1 MNLPANT
8 VLLLLLLPFF
18 GQFATAQSVQK
29 PASGLPEKQLMLLL
43 DQAFHYIEAD
53 SDSATIFIKK
63 AREFSRKHQLN
74 LGEVKVLE
82 AEGNYYGLVK
92 NDYNKA
98 TECFHKGISLC
109 EKHQLNY
116 TKNLYHSLGVM
127 FHVTD
132 NYDKAKS
139 YYLKAV
145 PLESKAKDTLLLVRS
160 LINLGSICS
169 TNADYRKA
177 EKYFLESLSYPSDYE
192 VRRTIFA
199 NLGNMKI
206 REKKFNEALLYL
218 NRVVQIDPKTQLGGD
233 AIEYSFLLDA
243 KTAARDF
250 TGLDTI
256 LPRANQLYRDCPDLR
271 DKSILLKSIG
281 NSYRSMGN
289 FKKAA
294 QLKDEYLTI
303 YDSLKAKQRDE
314 VVYEMETKYQTQKK
328 EEEILKQQAE
338 KDRLRLFFIISCIT
352 IALLCFLVYQFFTQK
367 NKLNKQKQLLEI
379 AVDEKNILLKET
391 HHRVKNSF
399 QIVSSLLYLQS
410 ENMKDKEAALAVK
423 EAQNRVKSMVLIHQ
437 KLYSKDQLIGIET
450 KEYIEDLVND
460 IIENQ
465 TDTIPNLTTHIDV
478 ESAVF
483 SIDSITPLGL
493 IINELITN
501 CIKHAFPANV
511 KDPKITLEFK
521 KQGDNYLLIVEDNG
535 IGFSNEIN
543 ENSFG
548 IKLIHALAK
557 KLKGKIVFEN
567 SGGTHFSMEIVKF
580 EQMP

>member
-1 MNLPANT
+1 MNFFLNKALT
-8 VLLLLLLPFF
+8 LLLLCFF
-18 GQFATAQSVQK
+18 AQCATAQSVPK
-29 PASGLPEKQLMLLL
+29 SVSGRQEEQLKLLL
-43 DQAFHYIEAD
+43 DKAFRFIEND
-53 SDSATIFIKK
+53 SDSATLFIKQ
-63 AREFSRKHQLN
+63 AREFSKKHQLN

-82 AEGNYYGLVK
+82 AEGSYYGLVK

-98 TECFHKGISLC
+98 TECFHKGVSLC
-109 EKHQLNY
+109 EKNQLNY

-132 NYDKAKS
+132 NYEKAKS

-145 PLESKAKDTLLLVRS
+145 PLERKEKDTLLLVRS

-169 TNADYRKA
+169 TNGDYTKA
-177 EKYFLESLSYPSDYE
+177 EQYFLESLSYPSNFE
-192 VRRTIFA
+192 VRRTTFA

-206 REKKFNEALLYL
+206 REKKFAEALLYL
-218 NRVVQIDPKTQLGGD
+218 NRVVQIDPETQLGGD

-243 KTAARDF
+243 KSAARDF

-256 LPRANQLYRDCPDLR
+256 LPHANQLYRECPDLR

-281 NSYRSMGN
+281 NSYQSMGN
-289 FKKAA
+289 FEKAA
-294 QLKDEYLTI
+294 KLKDEYLAI
-303 YDSLKAKQRDE
+303 YDSLKSKQRDE
-314 VVYEMETKYQTQKK
+314 VVYEMEAKYQTQKK
-328 EEEILKQQAE
+328 EEEIAKQKKE
-338 KDRLRLFFIISCIT
+338 KNRLRLFFTIACFT

-465 TDTIPNLTTHIDV
+465 TDTIPNLTTQTDV
-478 ESAVF
+478 ESTVF
-483 SIDSITPLGL
+483 SVDSVTPLGL

-501 CIKHAFPANV
+501 CIKHAFASGV
-511 KDPKITLEFK
+511 KNPKITLEFK
-521 KQGDNYLLIVEDNG
+521 KHGDGYLLKVSDNG

-567 SGGTHFSMEIVKF
+567 NGGTHFTMEIVKF
-580 EQMP
+580 EQMS